1 MCRKVQ
7 EALRFLAPMIS
18 DTRRKKIAS
27 VVGAR
32 TRTVCILL
40 ENINDKG
47 NVNAVLRSMEA
58 FGFLDVHQVISTPPK
73 KESRMRTDV
82 GARQWVSIR
91 KWATT
96 AECVQYL
103 KEEQGHKI
111 ACAVPNAPLS
121 LPQMDFCQKTVLAFG
136 SEAYGISDSLSKMS
150 DVTFSIPM
158 VGFVQSFNISVSV
171 ALTLY
176 SAYCQRV
183 QRLVSWFSSTTS
195 ELKLWLILAF
205 LIEFVVSHCYM

>member
-1 MCRKVQ
+1 MMCRKVQ
-7 EALRFLAPMIS
+7 EALRFLAPMVS
-18 DTRRKKIAS
+18 DARREKIAS
-27 VVGAR
+27 VVRAR

-58 FGFLDVHQVISTPPK
+58 FGFLDVHQVISTPPR
-73 KESRMRTDV
+73 KESRMRTDA
-82 GARQWVSIR
+82 GARQWVNVR
-91 KWATT
+91 EWATT
-96 AECVQYL
+96 DECARYL
-103 KEEQGHKI
+103 KEEQGYKI

-121 LPQMDFCQKTVLAFG
+121 LTQIDFCQKTALAFG
-136 SEAYGISDSLSKMS
+136 SEGYGVSDNLSKLS

-183 QRLVSWFSSTTS
+183 QRLVSLYSSITS
-195 ELKLWLILAF
+195 KLKP
-205 LIEFVVSHCYM
+205 

>member
-1 MCRKVQ
+1 MCRNVQ

-18 DTRRKKIAS
+18 DARREKIAS

-32 TRTVCILL
+32 TRTVCVLL

-73 KESRMRTDV
+73 KEPRMRTDV
-82 GARQWVSIR
+82 GARQWVNIR

-96 AECVQYL
+96 TECVQYL
-103 KEEQGHKI
+103 KEEQGYKI
-111 ACAVPNAPLS
+111 ACAVPNAPFS
-121 LPQMDFCQKTVLAFG
+121 LTQMDFCQKTALAFG
-136 SEAYGISDSLSKMS
+136 SEAYGISDSLSEVS
-150 DVTFSIPM
+150 DITFSIPM

-183 QRLVSWFSSTTS
+183 QRLVSS
-195 ELKLWLILAF
+195 LQLN
-205 LIEFVVSHCYM
+205 

>member
-18 DTRRKKIAS
+18 DAKREKIAS

-40 ENINDKG
+40 ENINDQG

-58 FGFLDVHQVISTPPK
+58 FGFLDVHQVMSAPPRK
-73 KESRMRTDV
+73 GSRMRTDA
-82 GARQWVSIR
+82 GARQWVNVR
-91 KWATT
+91 KWASTE
-96 AECVQYL
+96 ECVRYL
-103 KEEQGHKI
+103 KEEQGYKI
-111 ACAVPNAPLS
+111 ACAVPDAPLS
-121 LPQMDFCQKTVLAFG
+121 LTQMDFCQKTALAFG
-136 SEAYGISDSLSKMS
+136 SEGYGISDTLSKLS

-158 VGFVQSFNISVSV
+158 AGFVQSFNISVSV

-183 QRLVSWFSSTTS
+183 QRLVS
-195 ELKLWLILAF
+195 LQIN
-205 LIEFVVSHCYM
+205 

>member
-1 MCRKVQ
+1 MMCRKVQ
-7 EALRFLAPMIS
+7 EALRILAPMIS
-18 DTRRKKIAS
+18 DAKREKIAS

-32 TRTVCILL
+32 TRTVSILL
-40 ENINDKG
+40 ESINDKG

-58 FGFLDVHQVISTPPK
+58 FGFLDVHQVMSAPPRK
-73 KESRMRTDV
+73 GSRMRTDA
-82 GARQWVSIR
+82 GARQWVNIR
-91 KWATT
+91 NWATT
-96 AECVQYL
+96 EECIRYL
-103 KEEQGHKI
+103 KEEQGYKI

-121 LPQMDFCQKTVLAFG
+121 LTQMDFCQKTALAFG
-136 SEAYGISDSLSKMS
+136 SEGYGISDTLSKQS

-183 QRLVSWFSSTTS
+183 HRLVS
-195 ELKLWLILAF
+195 LL
-205 LIEFVVSHCYM
+205 VSLQIN